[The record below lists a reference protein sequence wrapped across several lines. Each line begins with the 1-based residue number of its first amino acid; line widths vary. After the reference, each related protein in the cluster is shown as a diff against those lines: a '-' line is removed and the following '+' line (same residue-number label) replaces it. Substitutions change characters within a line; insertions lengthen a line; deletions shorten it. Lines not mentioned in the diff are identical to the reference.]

1 MIKKHS
7 SIYFYRTKAN
17 ICLDKLYIKS
27 IIFKELNKFL
37 TCGD

>member
-17 ICLDKLYIKS
+17 ICLDKLYIYLKNYFE
-27 IIFKELNKFL
+27 IYFQIVKN
-37 TCGD
+37 